1 MKKLITYTLLCI
13 IFTSCKEFI
22 YTTKYHSPST
32 LFDKEQ
38 FIKNPN
44 YWQFYIYDTNG
55 GTYKARSGSFDSTSL
70 ETVLVKTN
78 PIHIPDTLNRSAS
91 NRKNEIHIYIKDSS
105 IQSLINKE
113 NALQRVKINK
123 NEVIEVI
130 SYMNPGDIKNEK
142 KVKQK
147 RGAVTILSMIIGALG
162 LLTLS
167 IVIVINAISNAL
179 PWYCFVATMVYGS
192 YNAPEVLI
200 LRRFRDEKL
209 NKTIIGRLFIG
220 IYYTF
225 SPLFVKCFK
234 NVKFINLF
242 IKKYLDHFVDYL
254 KHKNNW

>member
-1 MKKLITYTLLCI
+1 MYTHISLCI
-13 IFTSCKEFI
+13 IFFSSCKEFI

-38 FIKNPN
+38 FIKTPN
-44 YWQFYIYDTNG
+44 YWQFYIHDANG

-91 NRKNEIHIYIKDSS
+91 NRKNEIHIYIKDST
-105 IQSLINKE
+105 IPVNDYKGYTLKRFHIH
-113 NALQRVKINK
+113 K

-142 KVKQK
+142 KVKRE
-147 RGAVTILSMIIGALG
+147 RGAVTILSMIIGFIG
-162 LLTLS
+162 VLTLS
-167 IVIVINAISNAL
+167 IVIIVNAISNAL
-179 PWYCFVATMVYGS
+179 PSWCFVATMVYGS

-200 LRRFRDEKL
+200 LRRYRDEKL
-209 NKTIIGRLFIG
+209 TKTIAGRTFIG
-220 IYYTF
+220 FYYTF

-242 IKKYLDHFVDYL
+242 IKKYLDRYVSFL
-254 KHKNNW
+254 KRKNNW